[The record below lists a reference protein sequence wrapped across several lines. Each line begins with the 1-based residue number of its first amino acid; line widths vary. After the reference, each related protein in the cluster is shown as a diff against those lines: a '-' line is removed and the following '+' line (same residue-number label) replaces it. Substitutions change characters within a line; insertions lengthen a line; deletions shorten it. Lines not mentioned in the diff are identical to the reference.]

1 MERST
6 RSLYAELIR
15 AGYEPDLQS
24 PGSFPQFDG
33 LIPHNLY
40 SELSELS
47 ELTTSSASPSS
58 TAVESGSEEEVEL
71 LLLQDTVP
79 ATTSRGVDT
88 LTRRLYAWKAT
99 RSEPKGP
106 RGDISTGPPT
116 PLRARSLSDK
126 VSA

>member
-1 MERST
+1 M
-6 RSLYAELIR
+6 
-15 AGYEPDLQS
+15 GYEPDLQP

-71 LLLQDTVP
+71 LLLQDTAP
-79 ATTSRGVDT
+79 ATTSRGV
-88 LTRRLYAWKAT
+88 LTRSQARAQQAQLQAQQAVKNAT
-99 RSEPKGP
+99 Q
-106 RGDISTGPPT
+106 
-116 PLRARSLSDK
+116 RALE
-126 VSA
+126 